1 MSEEQQL
8 AKQGPREIVVSAGR
22 PAYPVRAQAAFG
34 ISPGD
39 WKALVDAVWPAAKT
53 TEAVELAL
61 SYCRARKLDPFKRPV
76 HIVPVWDSKLRREV
90 ETIWP
95 GIGELRTT
103 ASRTGQWAGI
113 DDAEFGPDET
123 RAFKGE
129 VGNTTREKSVTFPAW
144 AQVTVYKLMGGQR
157 VAFKGPKVRWLET
170 YASMGKSDVPND
182 MWESRP
188 YGQLEK
194 CAEAA
199 ALRRAFPEEVGNEYI
214 PEEVG
219 RVHRGGGQE
228 IDVTPQVAGSRTEN
242 LVQRLHQHLQGGSA
256 QNSAVVAPVAREVVE
271 EASDYEP
278 GGDLAP
284 EVAQSAKSEP
294 FAPDLSRDELIEQTR
309 QVLRAHGLM
318 EKGREAERAQAIEN
332 AFGCPWLVLCKQ
344 MGAPELAAGLAAL
357 KTTLEGLAA
366 LRAEAQ
372 RERQPGED
380 GE

>member
-8 AKQGPREIVVSAGR
+8 AKQGPREIVVSTGR
-22 PAYPVRAQAAFG
+22 PAYPVRAREAFG

-39 WKALVDAVWPAAKT
+39 WKALVDAVWPAAKS

-76 HIVPVWDSKLRREV
+76 HIVPVWDSKLGREV

-103 ASRTGQWAGI
+103 ASRTGQWAGV
-113 DDAEFGPDET
+113 DDAEFGPEVT
-123 RAFKGE
+123 RTWKGE
-129 VGNTTREKSVTFPAW
+129 VGKGQYAKEVEKTVSFPEW

-157 VAFKGPKVRWLET
+157 VAFKGPRVRWTET
-170 YASMGKSDVPND
+170 YATMGKTDLPND
-182 MWESRP
+182 MWETRP

-199 ALRRAFPEEVGNEYI
+199 ALRRAFPEEIGNEYI

-219 RVHRGGGQE
+219 RVHRGGAE
-228 IDVTPQVAGSRTEN
+228 IDVTPQPAGSRAEN
-242 LVQRLHQHLQGGSA
+242 LVQRLAA
-256 QNSAVVAPVAREVVE
+256 QPNSAVAASVAREEPE
-271 EASDYEP
+271 EVAGYGS
-278 GGDLAP
+278 GGDLAG
-284 EVAQSAKSEP
+284 EAGFRANSEP
-294 FAPDLSRDELIEQTR
+294 FTPDLSRDDLIEETR

-318 EKGREAERAQAIEN
+318 EKGREEERADAIEN
-332 AFGCPWLVLCKQ
+332 AFGCTWLVLCKR
-344 MGAPELAAGLAAL
+344 GEPAGIAAGLTAL
-357 KTTLEGLAA
+357 KKNLEGLAA

-372 RERQPGED
+372 REREPGEN